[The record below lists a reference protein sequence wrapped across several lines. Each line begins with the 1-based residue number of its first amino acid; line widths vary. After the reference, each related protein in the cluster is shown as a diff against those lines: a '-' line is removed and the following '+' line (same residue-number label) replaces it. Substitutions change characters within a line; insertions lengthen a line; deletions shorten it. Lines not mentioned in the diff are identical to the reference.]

1 MSESAIVHQVAQKA
15 ARRITRKAIA
25 SLQKMTDRLSGDDSE
40 LRNVWD
46 EICAQVQHQ
55 DSLYRD
61 AYDEMVSGIVRAQ
74 LAHLSKDE
82 KEAIWLQTDA
92 GFDWTCEEEAD
103 RNAAP
108 VCDDEVTEW
117 LVEEHV
123 YNAAANWSNPQ
134 IRAYL
139 DRANIED

>member
-1 MSESAIVHQVAQKA
+1 MSESAIVRAVAQKA
-15 ARRITRKAIA
+15 ARRITRKVVA
-25 SLQKMTDRLSGDDSE
+25 SLQKMTDTLSGDDSK

-55 DSLYRD
+55 DSFYWD
-61 AYDEMVSGIVRAQ
+61 AYDETVRGIVRAQ

-82 KEAIWLQTDA
+82 KEAIWLQTEA
-92 GFDWTCEEEAD
+92 GLDWTCKEEVD

-108 VCDDEVTEW
+108 VCDNEIAEW
-117 LVEEHV
+117 FVEE
-123 YNAAANWSNPQ
+123 YIYDAAKNWSNPR

-139 DRANIED
+139 DRASIED